1 VAPVKVTP
9 AQARRLL
16 ADAEART
23 GTTPAEL
30 AAPARAPVRRR
41 RARQPSVCYDCG
53 EAFTTEAGAR
63 RHGDAT
69 GHCRFQLV
77 LDLA

>member
-1 VAPVKVTP
+1 MASVKVTP

-23 GTTPAEL
+23 GTTPTVIEPP
-30 AAPARAPVRRR
+30 PAKPRRR
-41 RARQPSVCYDCG
+41 RARQPSVCFDCA
-53 EAFTTEAGAR
+53 EAFTTEAAAD
-63 RHGDAT
+63 RHNDAT